1 MHERCH
7 LRARQTHRTI
17 SPLPLPAGGI
27 DTAERP
33 LRVASE
39 AKEVITMPDQQ
50 IPTAQFGVCGGSG
63 SLSFDFPAALQDE
76 RVEVLARD
84 LVFETP
90 FGTSPAFNH
99 FRVTGPAGPREAL
112 AVKMHGW
119 RRGVKRSD
127 ASLQVFWVF
136 SEAGVRKVLADGG
149 VGSLNHLLDPRDVVI
164 PNDFVDLTTRQDIY
178 VRGDHLLI
186 MREPICRDL
195 ASHLYAGA
203 SASFQRVFG
212 RGTYLVTDGPRFESV
227 AEVDYMKRL
236 GSDIIGQSLCP
247 EVFLARDIGAC
258 YAGIYIVVNY
268 GEGVVREWEHAEMK
282 AIFFDESETIARIVL
297 DAVADAS
304 LAEDACGCMEHRKPS
319 LLSIPDARKP

>member
-1 MHERCH
+1 MSDQH
-7 LRARQTHRTI
+7 I
-17 SPLPLPAGGI
+17 PA
-27 DTAERP
+27 
-33 LRVASE
+33 
-39 AKEVITMPDQQ
+39 
-50 IPTAQFGVCGGSG
+50 AQFGICGGSG
-63 SLSFDFPAALQDE
+63 SLSFDFPAALGDD
-76 RVEVLARD
+76 RVEVLGRD

-90 FGTSPAFNH
+90 FGTSPAFTH
-99 FRVTGPAGPREAL
+99 FRVTGTNGPREAL

-119 RRGVKRSD
+119 RRGVKRAD

-149 VGSLNHLLDPRDVVI
+149 VGSLNHLLDPRDIVI
-164 PNDFVDLTTRQDIY
+164 PNDFIDLSIKQDIY

-186 MREPICRDL
+186 MREPICREL
-195 ASHLYAGA
+195 SGHLYAGA
-203 SASFQRVFG
+203 SASFQRVFA

-236 GSDIIGQSLCP
+236 GADIIGQSLAP

-297 DAVADAS
+297 DTVADAS
-304 LAEDACGCMEHRKPS
+304 LHADVCGCMEHRKPS
-319 LLSIPDARKP
+319 LLSIPDVRRP